1 MSNDIALRERILAE
15 STRLFVS
22 AGYNGISMREIAE
35 AVGVSKAGLYYH
47 FKDKEDLFVAILRH
61 GLARIAQTVAEAQ
74 TQPGGIHAQLDALV
88 RGLFAQPSEQRTLIQ
103 LAGQELAHLSPDVR
117 TEFSQSYYQQ
127 FIGQIRALLEQA
139 MAGGEL
145 RPQDPQTLTW
155 LLLGMMYP
163 FFSSEVQ
170 RDPQVNEQ
178 IISQLLALFFTGAAR
193 GTAE

>member
-47 FKDKEDLFVAILRH
+47 FKDKEDLFVAILRD

-74 TQPGGIHAQLDALV
+74 TRPGGIRAQLDALV

-117 TEFSQSYYQQ
+117 IEFSQSYYQQ

-193 GTAE
+193 GPAE